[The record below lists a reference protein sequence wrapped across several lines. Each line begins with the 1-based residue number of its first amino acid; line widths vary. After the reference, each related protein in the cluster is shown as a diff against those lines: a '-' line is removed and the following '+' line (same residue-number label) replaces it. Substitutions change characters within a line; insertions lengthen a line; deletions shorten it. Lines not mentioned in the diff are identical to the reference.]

1 MQPSIAHPC
10 CVQLTAVK
18 TGYPLTRIA
27 WPHRGLSIDPS
38 RWTIF
43 MKLFADKLPV
53 FKGSQGHL
61 QFFFKCIE
69 CVYAP
74 HKKSCTILM
83 SNWPRT
89 RKFSQL
95 LHGHAMVTGLRPI
108 SMLWLVKLGQVS
120 PCGKFMQHLETCLP
134 TAEADW
140 ISCRHLVMF
149 LTVFFHRMYKSKY
162 SCYQDSSVIR
172 GWFDYWVFGPG
183 MRRLPKSFETQ
194 FRMSSFSLFTLFDA
208 KEG

>member
-1 MQPSIAHPC
+1 MHRMCLCAAQKELHYFDVKLTSDAKIQPAI
-10 CVQLTAVK
+10 T
-18 TGYPLTRIA
+18 
-27 WPHRGLSIDPS
+27 WS
-38 RWTIF
+38 R
-43 MKLFADKLPV
+43 D
-53 FKGSQGHL
+53 GH
-61 QFFFKCIE
+61 
-69 CVYAP
+69 
-74 HKKSCTILM
+74 
-83 SNWPRT
+83 
-89 RKFSQL
+89 
-95 LHGHAMVTGLRPI
+95 GLRPI

-134 TAEADW
+134 TAEADR

-172 GWFDYWVFGPG
+172 GWVDYWVFGPG
-183 MRRLPKSFETQ
+183 MRRLPKSLETQ